1 VLLGLPYSSEID
13 MWSLG
18 CICVELFIGIPLFPG
33 ECEYN
38 MLARIF
44 EVLGPPPLEMIQ
56 ACRHKDKYFID
67 TRFKTKEEFQLTTG
81 VTLPNLKRYIEF
93 SSLSQLVLEMIPYK
107 KNAEDE
113 VVKEKASREAFLDF
127 LKGLL
132 TIDPTQRWTPTQCM
146 EHPFVSNSPYRAPY
160 NPPPSKD

>member
-1 VLLGLPYSSEID
+1 VLLGLPYSAEID

-56 ACRHKDKYFID
+56 ACRHKDRYFID
-67 TRFKTKEEFQLTTG
+67 TRFKTREEFQLTTG
-81 VTLPNLKRYIEF
+81 VPLKDLKRYIEF
-93 SSLSQLVLEMIPYK
+93 SSLSQLIFEQIPYK
-107 KNAEDE
+107 RNAEDE
-113 VVKEKASREAFLDF
+113 VEKARREAFADF
-127 LKGLL
+127 LRGLL
-132 TIDPTQRWTPTQCM
+132 TIDPAKRWTPTQCM
-146 EHPFVSNSPYRAPY
+146 EHPFVIESPLRAPY
-160 NPPPSKD
+160 DPPPSKV